1 MNWKKIKLYLLF
13 SFGLS
18 WTVALIM
25 ALAHVKLDSILGTV
39 LLAVLYMPGP
49 ALATFI
55 VQKYIY
61 KEGFKQYGWSFSKK
75 AWKWIL
81 FTPLIFLALTILTF
95 VIIGLLG
102 NTNLIPEFGQ
112 IDFSQEN
119 VILRLKEL
127 ASSKINIDNIEIPEI
142 PPKRLFPLMLLQG
155 IIGGST
161 ISLPFMF
168 GEEFGWRGL
177 MLKETKCLGFL
188 KANIFIGFV
197 WGIWHLPVILMG
209 HNYPHHPYI
218 GIIMMTLFTIS
229 VAPLF
234 AYARIKTKSI
244 LGACMM
250 HGMVNATGALY
261 MLYIANWD
269 ELYSWVAGWAG
280 IIAGI
285 ILTICIF
292 FFDQKFITDYGNG
305 EWEKK

>member
-1 MNWKKIKLYLLF
+1 MNWKKICLYLLL

-25 ALAHVKLDSILGTV
+25 QLTHIDIGSIPGTV
-39 LLAVLYMPGP
+39 LLAGLYMPGP

-55 VQKYIY
+55 IQKFIY
-61 KEGFKQYGWSFSKK
+61 KGGFKQYGWTFDKK
-75 AWKWIL
+75 AIRWTLCI
-81 FTPLIFLALTILTF
+81 PLIFLVLTLLTF
-95 VIIGLLG
+95 TIVGLLG
-102 NTNLIPEFGQ
+102 NTHLVPAFGQ
-112 IDFSQEN
+112 IDFGQEA
-119 VILRLKEL
+119 VTTRLK
-127 ASSKINIDNIEIPEI
+127 AFAGAKINIANVQIPDI
-142 PPKRLFPLMLLQG
+142 PPKLLFIAMLAQG

-168 GEEFGWRGL
+168 GEELGWRGL
-177 MLKETKCLGFL
+177 LLKETKNSGFL
-188 KANIFIGFV
+188 KANAFIGLV

-209 HNYPHHPYI
+209 HNYPHHPYL

-244 LGACMM
+244 LGACML

-261 MLYIANWD
+261 ALYIANWN

-280 IIAGI
+280 IIAAI

-292 FFDQKFITDYGNG
+292 ILDPKFVTNYRNV

>member
-13 SFGLS
+13 SFGFS

-112 IDFSQEN
+112 IDFAQETFTM
-119 VILRLKEL
+119 RLKEL

-177 MLKETKCLGFL
+177 MLKETKSLGFL

-209 HNYPHHPYI
+209 HNYSHHPYI
-218 GIIMMTLFTIS
+218 GIIMMILFTIS

-261 MLYIANWD
+261 MLYIANWN

>member
-1 MNWKKIKLYLLF
+1 
-13 SFGLS
+13 
-18 WTVALIM
+18 
-25 ALAHVKLDSILGTV
+25 LGTV

-177 MLKETKCLGFL
+177 MLKETKSLGFL

-209 HNYPHHPYI
+209 HNYSHHPYI
-218 GIIMMTLFTIS
+218 GIIMMILFTIS

-261 MLYIANWD
+261 MLYIANWN

-280 IIAGI
+280 IIAGT
-285 ILTICIF
+285 ILTVCIF
-292 FFDQKFITDYGNG
+292 LFDKKFVTEYSNA
-305 EWEKK
+305 E